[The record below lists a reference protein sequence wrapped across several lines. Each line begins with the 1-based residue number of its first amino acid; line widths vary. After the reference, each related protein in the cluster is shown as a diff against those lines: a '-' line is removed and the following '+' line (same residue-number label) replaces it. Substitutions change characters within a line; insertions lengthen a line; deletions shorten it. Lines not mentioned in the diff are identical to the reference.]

1 MPKTKFDYF
10 QTEDD
15 EVTFT
20 LIDENTVKRLQKD
33 GTITLP
39 MKDIDKNKDMRWNMK
54 QLNSKLLQGIMNG
67 DPIPK
72 IAQSFEDVIGK
83 NEVSTTRAA
92 RTMCTNAENSG
103 RQDSYENLE
112 AQGVIQKKVWIA
124 TPDIHTR
131 DAHMEADGQEVD
143 IDEPFILINT
153 DGSECEMMF
162 PADPDGDDE
171 QVWNCRC
178 SMRTH
183 IVGFRKAD
191 GSVSKVDYG
200 RDKTTHA
207 DQMAEEKERR
217 EQIAEAKAEAE
228 IAKEPAKIDYSSM
241 PDDVREY
248 YGIAME
254 TFAERMTPESREKFN
269 KVLKKADYVLSDD
282 GSYYLKDDNKV
293 HLAEDSVK
301 DTTVYHESTH
311 WFDENQHYRIEEDVQ
326 AFRRKLDDDGNIVKE
341 YYTKTYVIS
350 EDSSFSGYIEYH
362 YSKWDSESDSSL
374 STKDFQNLVEKTG
387 ISGDFT
393 FGRDNAG
400 DDMMALRDYI
410 ASKGIDRHDPDYVHL
425 SDFISAMTYDSNMG
439 SLIDGG
445 HSYNYWIQHPN
456 NRISEITAGYN
467 VLKSIGREDLI
478 DVEREL
484 APNLMQLIEEE
495 WAKIW

>member
-20 LIDENTVKRLQKD
+20 LIDENTVARLQKD

-39 MKDIDKNKDMRWNMK
+39 QKTVDATKDMRWNMK

-72 IAQSFEDVIGK
+72 IAQSFTEVIGN

-103 RQDSYENLE
+103 RLDSYKNLE
-112 AQGVIQKKVWIA
+112 SQGVIQKKVWIA

-183 IVGFRKAD
+183 IVGFRNSD
-191 GSVSKVDYG
+191 GSVSKVEHE

-207 DQMAEEKERR
+207 DQMAEEKGRR
-217 EQIAEAKAEAE
+217 QAIAQTKAEEEKPKKPEISFTPAQTIEEAEEYARQNFVIDKTWSGNGNVSYHGMSLDNANMINEEFTRLYAETNMPKLNNIGMMNFRQNIWKNGKDAPMAYRSMQNGEIYFNPNILKNAKTVEAYLQKGRESFEFCKNNMDKFSGKTLEMVQQYMQAGRQTVAEVAGNPLQAMLDHEFGHHIDHSVFMLNREFNQIAKDGLNEYALNLSGYAIQTKGEYIAESYCA
-228 IAKEPAKIDYSSM
+228 Y
-241 PDDVREY
+241 RN
-248 YGIAME
+248 GIAGVDP
-254 TFAERMTPESREKFN
+254 A
-269 KVLKKADYVLSDD
+269 L
-282 GSYYLKDDNKV
+282 
-293 HLAEDSVK
+293 VK
-301 DTTVYHESTH
+301 I
-311 WFDENQHYRIEEDVQ
+311 F
-326 AFRRKLDDDGNIVKE
+326 
-341 YYTKTYVIS
+341 
-350 EDSSFSGYIEYH
+350 
-362 YSKWDSESDSSL
+362 
-374 STKDFQNLVEKTG
+374 
-387 ISGDFT
+387 
-393 FGRDNAG
+393 
-400 DDMMALRDYI
+400 
-410 ASKGIDRHDPDYVHL
+410 
-425 SDFISAMTYDSNMG
+425 
-439 SLIDGG
+439 
-445 HSYNYWIQHPN
+445 
-456 NRISEITAGYN
+456 
-467 VLKSIGREDLI
+467 
-478 DVEREL
+478 
-484 APNLMQLIEEE
+484 EEE
-495 WAKIW
+495 VSK

>member
-1 MPKTKFDYF
+1 MPKKKFDYF
-10 QTEDD
+10 QSEDD

-20 LIDENTVKRLQKD
+20 LIDEHTVARLQKD
-33 GTITLP
+33 GEVTIPQKYL
-39 MKDIDKNKDMRWNMK
+39 DRNKDMRWNMK
-54 QLNSKLLQGIMNG
+54 QLNSKMLQGIMNG

-72 IAQSFEDVIGK
+72 IAESFEEVIGK

-92 RTMCTNAENSG
+92 RTMCTEAENKG
-103 RQDSYENLE
+103 RQDSYDDLAE
-112 AQGVIQKKVWIA
+112 QGVVQKKVWIA

-131 DAHMEADGQEVD
+131 ESHMDADGQEVD

-178 SMRTH
+178 SMRTK
-183 IVGFRKAD
+183 IVGFRRAD

-217 EQIAEAKAEAE
+217 EQIAEAKAEE
-228 IAKEPAKIDYSSM
+228 TAKIDYSSM
-241 PDDVREY
+241 PDDVRDY
-248 YGIAME
+248 YGIAMD
-254 TFAERMTPESREKFN
+254 TFAERMTPESIEKFN
-269 KVLKKADYVLSDD
+269 KVFKQAEYTLSDD
-282 GSYYLKDDNKV
+282 GSYYRKDTNKIY
-293 HLAEDSVK
+293 LAEDGVK

-311 WFDENQHYRIEEDVQ
+311 WFDDNQNYTITDDWGYY
-326 AFRRKLDDDGNIVKE
+326 KKIYNDDGDLIGKE
-341 YYTKTYVIS
+341 WVEKTVTIKENAS
-350 EDSSFSGYIEYH
+350 FSSFISWE
-362 YSKWDSESDSSL
+362 WDKTEQGNESMA
-374 STKDFQNLVEKTG
+374 TKDFQNLVKKTG

-400 DDMMALRDYI
+400 DDMMALRDYVK
-410 ASKGIDRHDPDYVHL
+410 SKGIDRHDPDYVHL

-445 HSYNYWIQHPN
+445 HSYNYWVNNPD
-456 NRISEITAGYN
+456 NRIAEITAGYN

-478 DVEREL
+478 EVERDL

-495 WAKIW
+495 WKKIW

>member
-39 MKDIDKNKDMRWNMK
+39 QKTVDATKDMRWNMK

-72 IAQSFEDVIGK
+72 IAESFEDVIGK

-103 RQDSYENLE
+103 RLDSYKNLE
-112 AQGVIQKKVWIA
+112 SQGVIQKKVWIA

-183 IVGFRKAD
+183 IVGFRNSD

-217 EQIAEAKAEAE
+217 QAVAQAKAEEKKRREQISEQKAVSDGKKQTELHTNDQEAYETLKQTLAVNGVVENKVKLLEEPLTSDE
-228 IAKEPAKIDYSSM
+228 IIEKLAGGDMTEGSCASLSLAYAGNNAGIDVTDYRGGISRKTFSRESNIENALKSANADMQIFEVKTEAKETAKI
-241 PDDVREY
+241 
-248 YGIAME
+248 
-254 TFAERMTPESREKFN
+254 
-269 KVLKKADYVLSDD
+269 
-282 GSYYLKDDNKV
+282 LKDLPQDGTEYILSAGKHAAIVRNDVENGLQYLEMQSAESNGWKSFESV
-293 HLAEDSVK
+293 YKSVFTGIEYKNTVADTLNSRFGCKKSANRPISLGYGQKLEVKSKIMLARVDSVQATEEFK
-301 DTTVYHESTH
+301 DVLGFLNTDTDKQKKGAS
-311 WFDENQHYRIEEDVQ
+311 
-326 AFRRKLDDDGNIVKE
+326 GSVK
-341 YYTKTYVIS
+341 
-350 EDSSFSGYIEYH
+350 
-362 YSKWDSESDSSL
+362 
-374 STKDFQNLVEKTG
+374 
-387 ISGDFT
+387 
-393 FGRDNAG
+393 
-400 DDMMALRDYI
+400 
-410 ASKGIDRHDPDYVHL
+410 
-425 SDFISAMTYDSNMG
+425 
-439 SLIDGG
+439 
-445 HSYNYWIQHPN
+445 
-456 NRISEITAGYN
+456 
-467 VLKSIGREDLI
+467 
-478 DVEREL
+478 
-484 APNLMQLIEEE
+484 
-495 WAKIW
+495 